1 MNTVNKRSLH
11 PMMMA
16 ACIGL
21 FIFCAVGIAAMMGW
35 IPHSIG
41 KNSETAEVVADNKL
55 DAAEKPRRV
64 VQAAKPVK
72 PQAAPTRVASTAKTG
87 CTQCGVVESVRAI
100 ETRGTGSGVGA
111 VGGAVVG
118 GLLGN
123 QVGGGNG
130 KKAMTVVG
138 ALGGAVAGH
147 EIEKSSRTIT
157 SYETVVRMEN
167 GAIRTIAN
175 ATQPSW
181 HSGDHVK
188 VIDGVI
194 RSS

>member
-35 IPHSIG
+35 IPNSMG
-41 KNSETAEVVADNKL
+41 KNPEASALIADNKP
-55 DAAEKPRRV
+55 AEVKKPQRV
-64 VQAAKPVK
+64 AQTVK
-72 PQAAPTRVASTAKTG
+72 QQAAPVRVASTAKTS
-87 CTQCGVVESVRAI
+87 CSQCGVVESVRTI

-130 KKAMTVVG
+130 KKSMTVVG

-147 EIEKSSRTIT
+147 EIEKSARANT

-167 GAIRTIAN
+167 GSSRTITN